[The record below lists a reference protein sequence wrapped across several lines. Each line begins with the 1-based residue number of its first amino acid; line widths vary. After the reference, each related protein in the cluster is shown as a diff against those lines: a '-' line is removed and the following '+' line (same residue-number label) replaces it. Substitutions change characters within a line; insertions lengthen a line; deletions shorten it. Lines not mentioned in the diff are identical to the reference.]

1 MSETII
7 HKYIRD
13 DKEILEEE
21 WRQLLKQDLYE
32 EEIMYNWN
40 LSYYA
45 YAAISEG
52 KEVEANG
59 HSYQIKTD
67 TIYESA
73 KELFADLMFDGKQ
86 EDILSVLDKLPESDL
101 FRILSMVENVTAKD
115 GKLILEE

>member
-13 DKEILEEE
+13 DKEIHEEE
-21 WRQLLKQDLYE
+21 WHRLLKQDIHE
-32 EEIMYNWN
+32 EETAYIWKI
-40 LSYYA
+40 SYYVNTD
-45 YAAISEG
+45 IGEG
-52 KEVEANG
+52 REIEVNG

-67 TIYESA
+67 TVYESA
-73 KELFADLMFDGKQ
+73 KELFADLMFEGKQ

-101 FRILSMVENVTAKD
+101 FRILSMVENITAKD

>member
-13 DKEILEEE
+13 DKEIHEEE
-21 WRQLLKQDLYE
+21 WRRLLKQDIYE
-32 EEIMYNWN
+32 EEVVYNWE
-40 LSYYA
+40 
-45 YAAISEG
+45 ISNYVNTDIGEG
-52 KEVEANG
+52 REVEVND

-67 TIYESA
+67 TVYESA
-73 KELFADLMFDGKQ
+73 KELFADLMFEGKQ
-86 EDILSVLDKLPESDL
+86 EDILSVLDNLPESDL